1 LVAVLVMA
9 IVVGASAASARAAAG
24 GSTTSAEST
33 TFAKRVN
40 IGGGRSMYI
49 ECRGKGSPTVLLLSG
64 ALSASDA
71 WHAADQRGPK
81 VYPSVARYTR
91 VCAYDR
97 PGVVRRDGE
106 LSRSDPAPQPTNA
119 RIAAD
124 DLDALLQAA
133 DVPGPYV
140 LVPHSFSGT
149 VARVFAAE
157 HPDQVKGIVF
167 VDVLTPE
174 VRRLMT
180 ADEWAQ
186 VAVGNAPSAEAL
198 AEYPAR
204 EQADFPTS
212 LDQVEA
218 SAALG
223 PMPVVVL
230 TSSKSWH
237 DLYADAFDKG
247 QSPPGVSRDF
257 GAVVDKNAP
266 IAHAQLAALFPGS
279 EHITDTKAGHDI
291 MIDNAP
297 LVIRSIREVVA
308 AVRDGRSRL
317 HP

>member
-1 LVAVLVMA
+1 MVVSAVMV
-9 IVVGASAASARAAAG
+9 ASAASARAATG
-24 GSTTSAEST
+24 GSTSSETAT

-71 WHAADQRGPK
+71 WHAAGQKGPK
-81 VYPSVARYTR
+81 VYPTVAKDTR

-97 PGVVRRDGE
+97 PGVYHRDGE
-106 LSRSDPAPQPTNA
+106 LSRSDPAPQPTTA
-119 RIAAD
+119 RIASD

-140 LVPHSFSGT
+140 LVAHSFSGT

-157 HPDQVKGIVF
+157 HPDQVQGIVF

-186 VAVGNAPSAEAL
+186 VAIGNAPSAEAL

-204 EQADFPTS
+204 EQADFGTS

-218 SAALG
+218 AATLG

-247 QSPPGVSRDF
+247 QSPPGVTRDF

-279 EHITDTKAGHDI
+279 EHITDTKSGHDI

-297 LVIRSIREVVA
+297 IVIRSIREVVD
-308 AVRDGRSRL
+308 AVRAGRSAL
-317 HP
+317 NS